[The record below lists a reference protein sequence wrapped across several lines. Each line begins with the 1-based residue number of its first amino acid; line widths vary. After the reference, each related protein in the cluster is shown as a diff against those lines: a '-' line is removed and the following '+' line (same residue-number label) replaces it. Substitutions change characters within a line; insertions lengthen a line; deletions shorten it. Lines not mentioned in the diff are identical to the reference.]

1 MRESNRQEAMGQG
14 VVEEGAGGR
23 ESSLQT
29 STKEEGAKES
39 LVKKINAKKVVKGAY
54 DLSLGIS
61 VVVAILIGVGIGL
74 GLRKILG
81 WEWLLWLGVFWG
93 VSAGVLNIY
102 KAYKCGK
109 KELQEMAGDIKYTYQ
124 REGAI
129 NVGAESARAEKV
141 GIEKVREGKAGEKKA
156 EQRGGADV

>member
-14 VVEEGAGGR
+14 VVEEGA
-23 ESSLQT
+23 
-29 STKEEGAKES
+29 KES
-39 LVKKINAKKVVKGAY
+39 LVKKINAKKLVKGAY

-81 WEWLLWLGVFWG
+81 WEWLVWLGVFWG

-102 KAYKCGK
+102 KAYKRGK

-129 NVGAESARAEKV
+129 NAGAEKIGERNAS
-141 GIEKVREGKAGEKKA
+141 EKKA

>member
-14 VVEEGAGGR
+14 VVEEGA
-23 ESSLQT
+23 
-29 STKEEGAKES
+29 KES
-39 LVKKINAKKVVKGAY
+39 FAKKVVKGAY

-81 WEWLLWLGVFWG
+81 WEWLVWLGVFWG

-102 KAYKCGK
+102 KAYKRGK

-129 NVGAESARAEKV
+129 NAGAEKIGERNAS
-141 GIEKVREGKAGEKKA
+141 EKKA

>member
-1 MRESNRQEAMGQG
+1 MRESNKRKTSIKEA
-14 VVEEGAGGR
+14 
-23 ESSLQT
+23 SP
-29 STKEEGAKES
+29 KEPHS
-39 LVKKINAKKVVKGAY
+39 KKIHKLVKGAY

-81 WEWLLWLGVFWG
+81 WEWLVWLGVFWG

-102 KAYKCGK
+102 KAYKRGK
-109 KELQEMAGDIKYTYQ
+109 KELQEMASDIKYTYQ

-129 NVGAESARAEKV
+129 KMGAEKMGERNAS
-141 GIEKVREGKAGEKKA
+141 EKKA

>member
-1 MRESNRQEAMGQG
+1 MRESNRQETMGQG
-14 VVEEGAGGR
+14 VVEG
-23 ESSLQT
+23 
-29 STKEEGAKES
+29 GAKES
-39 LVKKINAKKVVKGAY
+39 FVKKINAKKVVKGAY

-81 WEWLLWLGVFWG
+81 WEWLVWLGVFWG

-102 KAYKCGK
+102 KAYKRGK
-109 KELQEMAGDIKYTYQ
+109 KELQEMASDIKYTYQ

-129 NVGAESARAEKV
+129 NAGVEKI
-141 GIEKVREGKAGEKKA
+141 GERNASEKKA
-156 EQRGGADV
+156 GQRGGADV

>member
-14 VVEEGAGGR
+14 VVEEGA
-23 ESSLQT
+23 
-29 STKEEGAKES
+29 KES
-39 LVKKINAKKVVKGAY
+39 FAKKVVKGAY

-81 WEWLLWLGVFWG
+81 WEWLVWLGVFWG

-102 KAYKCGK
+102 KAYKRGK

-129 NVGAESARAEKV
+129 NAGAESARAEQV
-141 GIEKVREGKAGEKKA
+141 SMEKVCERKASEKKA

>member
-1 MRESNRQEAMGQG
+1 MRESSRQEAMGQG
-14 VVEEGAGGR
+14 VV
-23 ESSLQT
+23 
-29 STKEEGAKES
+29 EEGAKES

-93 VSAGVLNIY
+93 VSAGILNIY
-102 KAYKCGK
+102 KAYKRGK
-109 KELQEMAGDIKYTYQ
+109 KELQEMASDIKYTYQ
-124 REGAI
+124 CEGEI
-129 NVGAESARAEKV
+129 KMGAESARVEQV
-141 GIEKVREGKAGEKKA
+141 SMEKVREGKAGEKKA

>member
-1 MRESNRQEAMGQG
+1 MRESNRQETMGQG
-14 VVEEGAGGR
+14 VVEEGA
-23 ESSLQT
+23 
-29 STKEEGAKES
+29 KES
-39 LVKKINAKKVVKGAY
+39 FVKKINAKKVVKGAY

-81 WEWLLWLGVFWG
+81 WEWLVWLGVFWG

-102 KAYKCGK
+102 KAYKRGK
-109 KELQEMAGDIKYTYQ
+109 KELQEMASDIKYTYQ

-129 NVGAESARAEKV
+129 KMGAEKIGERNAS
-141 GIEKVREGKAGEKKA
+141 EKKA

>member
-1 MRESNRQEAMGQG
+1 MRETNRQETMGQG
-14 VVEEGAGGR
+14 VVEEG
-23 ESSLQT
+23 
-29 STKEEGAKES
+29 TKES
-39 LVKKINAKKVVKGAY
+39 FVKKINAKKVVKGAY

-81 WEWLLWLGVFWG
+81 WEWLVWLGVFWG

-102 KAYKCGK
+102 KAYKRGK
-109 KELQEMAGDIKYTYQ
+109 KELQEMASDIKYTYQ

-129 NVGAESARAEKV
+129 NAGAESARAEQV
-141 GIEKVREGKAGEKKA
+141 SMEKVRERKASEKKA

>member
-1 MRESNRQEAMGQG
+1 MRESNRQETMGQG
-14 VVEEGAGGR
+14 VVEEGA
-23 ESSLQT
+23 
-29 STKEEGAKES
+29 KES
-39 LVKKINAKKVVKGAY
+39 FVKKINAKKVVKGAY

-102 KAYKCGK
+102 KAYKRGK
-109 KELQEMAGDIKYTYQ
+109 KELQEMASDIKYTYQ

-129 NVGAESARAEKV
+129 NAGAEKA
-141 GIEKVREGKAGEKKA
+141 REGKAGEKKA

>member
-1 MRESNRQEAMGQG
+1 MRESNRQETMGQG
-14 VVEEGAGGR
+14 VV
-23 ESSLQT
+23 
-29 STKEEGAKES
+29 EEGAKES

-81 WEWLLWLGVFWG
+81 WEWLVWLGVFWG

-102 KAYKCGK
+102 KAYKRGK
-109 KELQEMAGDIKYTYQ
+109 KELQEMASDIKYTYQ

-129 NVGAESARAEKV
+129 NARAEQV
-141 GIEKVREGKAGEKKA
+141 SMEKVREGKANEKKA